1 MLMKNQTRANGVAV
15 GGSGGGVTAGGTAA
29 ASATGGGK
37 VTVVTIQESSGSNSK
52 TSSDSM
58 TSCQTAVGAAAAV
71 GKRGKMQV
79 PPASGLGSA
88 VAKLERI
95 SDKDKKSGV
104 LPGIKVDTPIKNSP
118 GKRKQPHGWSWLGEP
133 FLKK

>member
-1 MLMKNQTRANGVAV
+1 MPMVMKNQTRSNGVA
-15 GGSGGGVTAGGTAA
+15 GGA
-29 ASATGGGK
+29 ASGK

-52 TSSDSM
+52 ASGDSV

-95 SDKDKKSGV
+95 SDKERKSGV
-104 LPGIKVDTPIKNSP
+104 LTGIKVDTPIKNSP